1 MLIASYVNFLLEFR
15 ASCNKTKIVVTL
27 WLYVVGLC
35 RFASLVFPLFF
46 SERRIVKDT
55 EETFVFLDRLLLF
68 IIYYYFTEET
78 FVFLDRLLLFIIYYY
93 FTEETFVFLDR
104 LLIACHLLQVMY
116 FSSLL
121 QKWRDIDF

>member
-1 MLIASYVNFLLEFR
+1 M
-15 ASCNKTKIVVTL
+15 
-27 WLYVVGLC
+27 
-35 RFASLVFPLFF
+35 
-46 SERRIVKDT
+46 KDT

-68 IIYYYFTEET
+68 IIYYYFTET

-121 QKWRDIDF
+121 QK

>member
-1 MLIASYVNFLLEFR
+1 M
-15 ASCNKTKIVVTL
+15 
-27 WLYVVGLC
+27 
-35 RFASLVFPLFF
+35 
-46 SERRIVKDT
+46 KDT

-121 QKWRDIDF
+121 QK

>member
-1 MLIASYVNFLLEFR
+1 M
-15 ASCNKTKIVVTL
+15 
-27 WLYVVGLC
+27 
-35 RFASLVFPLFF
+35 
-46 SERRIVKDT
+46 KD
-55 EETFVFLDRLLLF
+55 
-68 IIYYYFTEET
+68 TEET

-121 QKWRDIDF
+121 QK